1 MEQHCVAVNMRD
13 QVRRLET
20 RDHDALLEVY
30 RQAVHCSTAALYS
43 KQQQW
48 AWANQS
54 EALRPLLSQGRGW
67 VSCNPQDQAE
77 AFCLRHPNDRVA
89 LLYSHPSVQRQG
101 CAKALLQATEQ
112 EARSEGISML
122 RTEASLISKPLFEA
136 MGWQVSWREELRI
149 GGVHFLRFRMHKHL
163 RPGY

>member
-1 MEQHCVAVNMRD
+1 MEQHCGPVNMGDR
-13 QVRRLET
+13 VRRLET
-20 RDHDALLEVY
+20 RDHDALVEVY
-30 RQAVHCSTAALYS
+30 RQAVLCSTAALYS

-54 EALRPLLSQGRGW
+54 EALRPLLSQGRGF

-89 LLYSHPSVQRQG
+89 LLYSHPSVQRRG
-101 CAKALLQATEQ
+101 CGKALLQATEQ
-112 EARSEGISML
+112 DARREDISML

-149 GGVHFLRFRMHKHL
+149 GGVHFQRFRMQKPL
-163 RPGY
+163 RRGY

>member
-1 MEQHCVAVNMRD
+1 MRD
-13 QVRRLET
+13 QVRRLEA
-20 RDHDALLEVY
+20 RDHDALVEVY
-30 RQAVHCSTAALYS
+30 RQAVLCSTATVYS

-54 EALRPLLSQGRGW
+54 EALRPLLRQGRGF
-67 VSCNPQDQAE
+67 VSCNHQDQAE
-77 AFCLRHPNDRVA
+77 AFCLRHPKDRVA

-101 CAKALLQATEQ
+101 CGTALLQATEQ
-112 EARSEGISML
+112 DARHEGITVL

-149 GGVHFLRFRMHKHL
+149 GGLHFHRFRMHKLLH
-163 RPGY
+163 RGY